1 MTKQNI
7 LLVEPGYP
15 NKYPPLGLMKI
26 AAYHGPRG
34 RGDNVL
40 FVKGDTR
47 EVLGQVW
54 DRVYVTTLF
63 SFEWKRTAAAIDFAL
78 RSARGQSERVFVGGI
93 AATLMFDEFIQEPRW
108 AGVRFIKG
116 LLDQPPARSLHL
128 STDDGD
134 FGAHDVVGT
143 PIEELVPDYSIL
155 GHVPYAYPVQD
166 AYFGYASRGCIRKCS
181 FCGVPKLEGGQREMP
196 PITGLVVG
204 VDEQFG
210 PRKDLILMDNNVV
223 ASSRYREVIA
233 EIRDLGFHR
242 GAVFERPDSRPVKRR
257 VDFNQGVDARIL
269 AKTPMYL
276 KEMST
281 ICIDPLRIAFDH
293 VGMRRVYERSV
304 EMAADLRTEVA
315 FELHALQLH
324 GHAERPLPAHEHQH
338 RAQRAARR
346 PNLVLPDALPARHDE
361 GSVSSSARTGIATT
375 LRSFQIML
383 QATHG
388 VVSGSNE
395 FFLRAFGSSYDE
407 FERLLSLPHAFIF
420 HRDFYE
426 FGKGRPVLDEYNALR
441 RRLNT
446 TQQGELIGLLSAA
459 LLERPQREAFLRLV
473 SDKSL
478 SHFIRQLAP
487 FHAIDTK
494 APKVTDIAQVFP
506 ELTPDQMLP
515 EPEALVEDAGLYE
528 SLDEPPAVDLMS
540 SQSVGPRRHPMIT
553 DPIVGGDLLRLIT
566 AGMYANPLVLYREYL
581 QNAAD
586 AIASQGRGAVHVKID
601 RLQAQVTIVER
612 RDRPVTQR
620 GGPPPHRHWTQ
631 YKRPHDRPRF
641 PRNRPTVRPRLRRA
655 G

>member
-1 MTKQNI
+1 MARQNI

-47 EVLGQVW
+47 EVLDQVW

-78 RSARGQSERVFVGGI
+78 RAARGQSERVFVGGI

-210 PRKDLILMDNNVV
+210 PKKDLILMDNNVV
-223 ASSRYREVIA
+223 ASSRYREIIA

-304 EMAADLRTEVA
+304 EMAADYGLKSLSNYMLYNFMDTPSDLYQRMSINI
-315 FELHALQLH
+315 ALN
-324 GHAERPLPAHEHQH
+324 ERLGVQIWSFPMRYLPVTMKDRSHLGKNWN
-338 RAQRAARR
+338 RYY
-346 PNLVLPDALPARHDE
+346 
-361 GSVSSSARTGIATT
+361 

-446 TQQGELIGLLSAA
+446 TQQRELIGLLSAA

-506 ELTPDQMLP
+506 ELTLDQMLP

-528 SLDEPPAVDLMS
+528 SLDEPLAVDPMS
-540 SQSVGPRRHPMIT
+540 SQSVGP
-553 DPIVGGDLLRLIT
+553 GGTR
-566 AGMYANPLVLYREYL
+566 
-581 QNAAD
+581 
-586 AIASQGRGAVHVKID
+586 
-601 RLQAQVTIVER
+601 
-612 RDRPVTQR
+612 
-620 GGPPPHRHWTQ
+620 
-631 YKRPHDRPRF
+631 
-641 PRNRPTVRPRLRRA
+641 
-655 G
+655 